1 MIFQDFS
8 KTFKD
13 CLHFQSLEFAACKFK
28 YKSFKDPRV
37 CGWHTC
43 RQVEQVMWSAY
54 LQAGGAGDVVGVPV
68 GRWSR

>member
-28 YKSFKDPRV
+28 YFQRV
-37 CGWHTC
+37 SRTQG
-43 RQVEQVMWSAY
+43 Y
-54 LQAGGAGDVVGVPV
+54 VVGIPA